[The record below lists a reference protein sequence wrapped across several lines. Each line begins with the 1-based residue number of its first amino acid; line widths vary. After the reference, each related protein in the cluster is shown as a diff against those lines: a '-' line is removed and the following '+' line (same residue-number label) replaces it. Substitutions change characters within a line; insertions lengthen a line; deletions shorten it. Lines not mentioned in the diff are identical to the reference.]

1 MKTKLYLLILTAC
14 FVHSAFAQNETPP
27 TEKFLVSGSAG
38 FNYSES
44 KSGSGSPSK
53 SVTAQLSPLVG
64 YCVYKN
70 MYAGLTLT
78 GSYSNLGL
86 EDTDYNQVQF
96 GIHAG
101 PFFRYYFIA
110 GLFGHIQGNI
120 GYLDISMPFLTFDPY
135 NFVYQWIR
143 INSSAM
149 EYGLD
154 LGIGYDIKLSD
165 HVYLEPMIRYS
176 VNKQDYKE
184 RDQIRTNNQFI
195 FNLGI
200 TSRF

>member
-1 MKTKLYLLILTAC
+1 LILTAC

-44 KSGSGSPSK
+44 KGGYGSTSK
-53 SVTAQLSPLVG
+53 SFTAQLSPLVG

-78 GSYSNLGL
+78 GTYSNLGIENSDSHEEQL
-86 EDTDYNQVQF
+86 
-96 GIHAG
+96 GIHTG

-110 GLFGHIQGNI
+110 GLFCHIQGNI
-120 GYLDISMPFLTFDPY
+120 GYMDISMPFLIFDISKY
-135 NFVYQWIR
+135 SYQWVR
-143 INSSAM
+143 LETSAM

-154 LGIGYDIKLSD
+154 LGLGYAIKLSD
-165 HVYLEPMIRYS
+165 HVFLEPMIRYS
-176 VNKQDYKE
+176 VNKLDYK
-184 RDQIRTNNQFI
+184 DADKIRTNNQFI